1 MEKKTNH
8 KLVTRQNKNPEP
20 IDKTEEQNPGEDGR
34 MRRSAENGDSIY
46 DPDGSAV
53 KPGKEGTYQNSD
65 LFFFLGR
72 AELKNKAG
80 RACGPE
86 EDARKLCPRM
96 KKLSEA
102 FFDGQD
108 VVQ

>member
-65 LFFFLGR
+65 LSFFLGR
-72 AELKNKAG
+72 AGL
-80 RACGPE
+80 
-86 EDARKLCPRM
+86 LCPRM

>member
-1 MEKKTNH
+1 MKKKTNH
-8 KLVTRQNKNPEP
+8 KLVTRQNKTSEP
-20 IDKTEEQNPGEDGR
+20 VDKTEEQNPGEDGR
-34 MRRSAENGDSIY
+34 MRLSAENGD
-46 DPDGSAV
+46 
-53 KPGKEGTYQNSD
+53 
-65 LFFFLGR
+65 R
-72 AELKNKAG
+72 AGLKNKAG

>member
-1 MEKKTNH
+1 MSEEKD
-8 KLVTRQNKNPEP
+8 EP
-20 IDKTEEQNPGEDGR
+20 Q
-34 MRRSAENGDSIY
+34 
-46 DPDGSAV
+46 
-53 KPGKEGTYQNSD
+53 
-65 LFFFLGR
+65 
-72 AELKNKAG
+72 KAG

>member
-53 KPGKEGTYQNSD
+53 KPGKEGTYQY
-65 LFFFLGR
+65 LR
-72 AELKNKAG
+72 ATMRCQESEGSQEFVTAPGGGAQAALPAAGQKEADFADSEL
-80 RACGPE
+80 RE
-86 EDARKLCPRM
+86 
-96 KKLSEA
+96 
-102 FFDGQD
+102 
-108 VVQ
+108 

>member
-1 MEKKTNH
+1 MKKKTNH
-8 KLVTRQNKNPEP
+8 KLVTRQNKTSEP
-20 IDKTEEQNPGEDGR
+20 VDKTEEQNPGEDGR

-53 KPGKEGTYQNSD
+53 
-65 LFFFLGR
+65 
-72 AELKNKAG
+72 KAG

>member
-1 MEKKTNH
+1 MKKKTNH
-8 KLVTRQNKNPEP
+8 KLVTRQNKTSEP
-20 IDKTEEQNPGEDGR
+20 VDKTEEQNPGEDGR

-72 AELKNKAG
+72 AGLKNKAG

-102 FFDGQD
+102 FLDGQD
-108 VVQ
+108 MVQ